1 MLGLDPNSGMLD
13 DYPPFMMRRLQLCAA
28 ALLVAVSVA
37 ACGQSDTVTNRNVR
51 AKLLD
56 ASQQT
61 RQVYAMTR
69 EGVVTLSGSVASND
83 AKQLAVR
90 LARET
95 TGVKDVVDEI
105 DVDAPVPTTG
115 RR

>member
-1 MLGLDPNSGMLD
+1 MK
-13 DYPPFMMRRLQLCAA
+13 RLRVLIGACAV
-28 ALLVAVSVA
+28 ALAVAG
-37 ACGQSDTVTNRNVR
+37 CGQSDAVTNRNVK

-61 RQVYAMTR
+61 RQVYVMTR
-69 EGVVTLSGSVASND
+69 DGVVTLSGSVESPK
-83 AKQLAVR
+83 AKEMAVR

-95 TGVKDVVDEI
+95 KGVTDVIDLI
-105 DVDAPVPTTG
+105 DVDAPAATSG

>member
-1 MLGLDPNSGMLD
+1 
-13 DYPPFMMRRLQLCAA
+13 MMKRFRILVVAFAVSLAA
-28 ALLVAVSVA
+28 AG
-37 ACGQSDTVTNRNVR
+37 CGQSDTVTNRNVK

-61 RQVYAMTR
+61 RQLYVMTR
-69 EGVVTLSGSVASND
+69 DGVVTLSGTVES
-83 AKQLAVR
+83 AKAKEMAVR

-95 TGVKDVVDEI
+95 KGVTDVIDLI
-105 DVDAPVPTTG
+105 DVDEPAATTG

>member
-1 MLGLDPNSGMLD
+1 MPVMKKPSA
-13 DYPPFMMRRLQLCAA
+13 FVAACA
-28 ALLVAVSVA
+28 LAVSVA
-37 ACGQSDTVTNRNVR
+37 ACGPSDTVTNRNVK

-61 RQVYAMTR
+61 REVYAMTKD
-69 EGVVTLSGSVASND
+69 GVVTLSGTVESPK
-83 AKQLAVR
+83 AKELAVR

-95 TGVKDVVDEI
+95 RGVTDVIDLI
-105 DVDAPVPTTG
+105 DVEAPAATSG

>member
-1 MLGLDPNSGMLD
+1 
-13 DYPPFMMRRLQLCAA
+13 MMRRFQLYVAA
-28 ALLVAVSVA
+28 VLVAFSAA

-56 ASQQT
+56 TSQQT
-61 RQVYAMTR
+61 RQVFAMTKN
-69 EGVVTLSGSVASND
+69 GVVTLSGTVETQK
-83 AKQLAVR
+83 AKELAVR

-105 DVDAPVPTTG
+105 DVDAPAPTTG

>member
-1 MLGLDPNSGMLD
+1 
-13 DYPPFMMRRLQLCAA
+13 MRRLQLVVA
-28 ALLVAVSVA
+28 ALALAATTA

-61 RQVYAMTR
+61 RQVYSMTKD
-69 EGVVTLSGSVASND
+69 GVVTLSGTVESED
-83 AKQLAVR
+83 AKGLAVR

-95 TGVKDVVDEI
+95 TGVTQVVDLI
-105 DVDAPVPTTG
+105 DVERPVSTSGT
-115 RR
+115 RRSGN